1 VIPEERI
8 SAEDALRH
16 CYVAKF
22 HNSGTEKRLK
32 AAVVPPLSDDVQV
45 TNTNFDWIASIHKS
59 CLSSV
64 MAKSKTDFF

>member
-1 VIPEERI
+1 MIPEERI

-32 AAVVPPLSDDVQV
+32 AAVVPPLSDDVQL
-45 TNTNFDWIASIHKS
+45 SIDQYREK
-59 CLSSV
+59 LYEIIRKDKDR
-64 MAKSKTDFF
+64 ARR